1 MSTPA
6 SSPKPQYNR
15 TTSASEIQHA
25 VDTAVSRL
33 LSNVLTVAMLTVGRD
48 VSPRTSPASSSL
60 PSLLSRTL
68 PESTAR
74 RTGKELGMFLTR
86 IASELSE
93 QRTEEYEG
101 LQEEFSEELRE
112 NLLQLEVF
120 KDDIV
125 SDLCDIGA
133 DSLGAFKQDCQDH
146 AELVSS
152 DFTDMFSQVIDVAM
166 AKIDTYKAQNVEPVS
181 EQELFARQQ
190 QLLAVD
196 QAILDRKCELFDL
209 ETKAR
214 ERLLAADRTVL
225 ERNRELFELQ
235 MKVREVQGKVDG
247 VGGTETETAKRGERV
262 GSAPA

>member
-1 MSTPA
+1 LGGTFRRAHHLRPHHCLRCSVERSRRVPRGAPAKSLACSLPA
-6 SSPKPQYNR
+6 S
-15 TTSASEIQHA
+15 
-25 VDTAVSRL
+25 
-33 LSNVLTVAMLTVGRD
+33 
-48 VSPRTSPASSSL
+48 
-60 PSLLSRTL
+60 
-68 PESTAR
+68 
-74 RTGKELGMFLTR
+74 
-86 IASELSE
+86 
-93 QRTEEYEG
+93 
-101 LQEEFSEELRE
+101 QEEFSEELRE

-196 QAILDRKCELFDL
+196 QAILDRKRELFDL